1 MFTGVWFG
9 VGRGNAVLE
18 AVKGGKKSVLVKTCC
33 SSAVFSVP
41 SIYQILTLS
50 PGFTNLFSI
59 VRLSE
64 HLL

>member
-1 MFTGVWFG
+1 MFTGVWFS

-50 PGFTNLFSI
+50 PGFTN
-59 VRLSE
+59 
-64 HLL
+64 